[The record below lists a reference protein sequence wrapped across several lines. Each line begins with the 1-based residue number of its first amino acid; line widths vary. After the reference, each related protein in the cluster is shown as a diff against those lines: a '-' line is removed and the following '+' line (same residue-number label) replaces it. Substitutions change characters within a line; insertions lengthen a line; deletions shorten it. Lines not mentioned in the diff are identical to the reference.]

1 MNLPISVFA
10 IVVAIGWSSSWGA
23 DAEMTSPHAKPPS
36 FTVIKTIPL
45 PDSLPDN
52 FFDYASVDSAVG
64 KLFIGTEDGVT
75 TVDLKTNE
83 ATPRFVKATMVH
95 AVLPLPNHRMLIT
108 SGTTDTAILVDSS
121 SGSILANIK
130 TGRHPDGATYDSVS
144 GLAIA
149 INIIGGTVTL
159 IDPVK
164 GTAVGD
170 IQVGGI
176 LEAGVTDSQG
186 LLYIN
191 VANHANIAVV
201 DVAARKVLKQYPLPG
216 CKGPTGLAIDPAT
229 DLLVAACG
237 NGKAIALHAKDGKL
251 AASVKI
257 GEGADAMLF
266 DSRRKA
272 FFAPSGD
279 AGTLSVLRE
288 VSGRR
293 ALVLD
298 QTVKTAPGART
309 GAIDTET
316 GLLYLPVADEAEGTF
331 LVEGHKLPKHQLKTF
346 RVLVL
351 AAKDGLLNSLPNG
364 TAPRNPLSALAEVPR
379 LTALAATTRAQ

>member
-1 MNLPISVFA
+1 MNLRIGFFA
-10 IVVAIGWSSSWGA
+10 ILVAVGWSSSGTA
-23 DAEMTSPHAKPPS
+23 AERVSPGTKLPTFS
-36 FTVIKTIPL
+36 VIRTIPL

-52 FFDYASVDSAVG
+52 YFDYASVDSTVG
-64 KLFIGTEDGVT
+64 KLFIGAEDGVT
-75 TVDLKTNE
+75 TVDLKTND
-83 ATPRFVKATMVH
+83 ATSRFVKARMVH

-108 SGTTDTAILVDSS
+108 SGTTDTAILFDSS

-144 GLAIA
+144 GLAVA

-170 IQVGGI
+170 IQIGGM

-191 VANHANIAVV
+191 VLNYAKIAVV
-201 DVAARKVLKQYPLPG
+201 DIAARKVLKQYPLPG
-216 CKGPTGLAIDPAT
+216 CKEPTGLAIDGAT
-229 DLLVAACG
+229 GLLVAACG
-237 NGKAIALHAKDGKL
+237 NGKAIALHAEDGKL
-251 AASVKI
+251 AASVNI

-266 DSRRKA
+266 DSRRRV

-309 GAIDTET
+309 GALDNET
-316 GLLYLPVADEAEGTF
+316 GQLYLPVADEAEGTF

-346 RVLVL
+346 RVLVV
-351 AAKDGLLNSLPNG
+351 AADNCE
-364 TAPRNPLSALAEVPR
+364 PRHPIAGRTVPCP
-379 LTALAATTRAQ
+379 

>member
-1 MNLPISVFA
+1 MNLRISVFA
-10 IVVAIGWSSSWGA
+10 ILVAVCCSSSGTA
-23 DAEMTSPHAKPPS
+23 AEKASPGTKLPPFS
-36 FTVIKTIPL
+36 VIKTIPL

-52 FFDYASVDSAVG
+52 YFDYASVDSAVG
-64 KLFIGTEDGVT
+64 KLFVGTEDGVT
-75 TVDLKTNE
+75 TVDLKTNA
-83 ATPRFVKATMVH
+83 ATPRFVEATMVH

-108 SGTTDTAILVDSS
+108 SGTTDTAILFDSS
-121 SGSILANIK
+121 SGAILANIK

-144 GLAIA
+144 GLAVA

-170 IQVGGI
+170 IQIGGM

-191 VANHANIAVV
+191 VLNHAKIAVV
-201 DVAARKVLKQYPLPG
+201 DIAARKVLKQYPLPG
-216 CKGPTGLAIDPAT
+216 CKEPTGLAIDAAKG
-229 DLLVAACG
+229 LLVAACG
-237 NGKAIALHAKDGKL
+237 NGKAIALHAKDGKV
-251 AASVKI
+251 AASVNI

-266 DSRRKA
+266 DTRRKF

-293 ALVLD
+293 ALVLE

-309 GAIDTET
+309 GALDNET
-316 GLLYLPVADEAEGTF
+316 GQLYLPVADEAEGTF

-346 RVLVL
+346 RVLVV
-351 AAKDGLLNSLPNG
+351 AA
-364 TAPRNPLSALAEVPR
+364 
-379 LTALAATTRAQ
+379 Q